1 MSPFCL
7 GSGMNRG
14 LIFLLIIR
22 VSLFYSLGAAA
33 FWVDSRWFNI
43 PICFMR
49 FVVRDLGSKCRWLRS
64 APMVAMRVV
73 DGGNDKARTEPE
85 REDFAMFLRKG
96 VEGAVERLSHL
107 VEVSDYED
115 GEGPWGKVPEPSCFE

>member
-22 VSLFYSLGAAA
+22 VSLFYSLGEAA
-33 FWVDSRWFNI
+33 FWLDSRWFNI
-43 PICFMR
+43 PICFMS
-49 FVVRDLGSKCRWLRS
+49 FVVRDLGSKCRWHRS

-85 REDFAMFLRKG
+85 RRLCRVSEKG
-96 VEGAVERLSHL
+96 RGRCGGAVVSSGGGFRL
-107 VEVSDYED
+107 
-115 GEGPWGKVPEPSCFE
+115 